1 MAVSGSPS
9 STQARSVAYR
19 PQAGSPNTR
28 FRQISAN
35 LLASSQVQM
44 GVSGSRKALER
55 RSVGSRPAGTW
66 RSSLFRRPHR
76 IAVGADKN
84 LWFTESDGNGQV
96 NWIGRIT
103 LSGALTE
110 FKIRTPAAGPGGI
123 TAGSDGNLWFTE
135 PGFSMTSNKI
145 GRITPTG
152 LITEF
157 TAPTEHCAPVG
168 ITEGPDGSIWFA
180 ETASNKIGRISLS
193 TCTSSATD
201 LCLGIPGRF
210 RTSVVWSTQETA
222 NLGSAIPI
230 TANTGAFWFFDPT
243 NLELVVKV
251 LDARE
256 VNGKVWVFFGALS
269 NVEYTLTVTDTQTGA
284 VKTYVNPQ
292 GQLTSFAD
300 TGAF

>member
-1 MAVSGSPS
+1 M
-9 STQARSVAYR
+9 
-19 PQAGSPNTR
+19 
-28 FRQISAN
+28 
-35 LLASSQVQM
+35 
-44 GVSGSRKALER
+44 
-55 RSVGSRPAGTW
+55 
-66 RSSLFRRPHR
+66 
-76 IAVGADKN
+76 
-84 LWFTESDGNGQV
+84 